1 MSSARVI
8 PLSPVK
14 NNLPRRLTNAE
25 VGSRQYLTSI
35 AIDALMRS
43 AKSTGRHRHRD
54 GTLILIAHHHGLRL
68 SELVALR
75 WDQVDLKFGRIH
87 VNRLKNGS
95 SRCVIATES
104 GGARIRNQ

>member
-43 AKSTGRHRHRD
+43 AKSQGATG
-54 GTLILIAHHHGLRL
+54 I
-68 SELVALR
+68 E
-75 WDQVDLKFGRIH
+75 
-87 VNRLKNGS
+87 
-95 SRCVIATES
+95 TE
-104 GGARIRNQ
+104 R